1 MLVKLKDSKNNK
13 IFQVDAIT
21 FQSDEP
27 VVYSLRNET
36 KDGVQ
41 YIHENYHNLEFLN
54 SSVIPSDW
62 VESIFTET
70 YLQNSYT
77 IHIFTYFKLEKSSD
91 VMGRK
96 MLEASN
102 QEIFKILK
110 KRFPSIDISL
120 ISFNAIEQ
128 EENFLNIF
136 DNPIFE
142 NNPHLYNLS
151 KEDPEGFEDYLR
163 GKRASEGK

>member
-1 MLVKLKDSKNNK
+1 
-13 IFQVDAIT
+13 
-21 FQSDEP
+21 
-27 VVYSLRNET
+27 
-36 KDGVQ
+36 
-41 YIHENYHNLEFLN
+41 
-54 SSVIPSDW
+54 
-62 VESIFTET
+62 
-70 YLQNSYT
+70 
-77 IHIFTYFKLEKSSD
+77 
-91 VMGRK
+91 
-96 MLEASN
+96 
-102 QEIFKILK
+102 
-110 KRFPSIDISL
+110 L